1 MSLSPVPPVL
11 VGTTASAHAFRA
23 QQNAVAV
30 IDNYGGKILN
40 GAKLADLAVQ
50 QPTTFEL
57 VINLKAAKTLSV
69 SAPHTFFVQ
78 ANEVIE

>member
-1 MSLSPVPPVL
+1 MSLSPAPPVL

-57 VINLKAAKTLSV
+57 VINLKAAKTLLSLHRIR
-69 SAPHTFFVQ
+69 SLSKPTR
-78 ANEVIE
+78 

>member
-1 MSLSPVPPVL
+1 
-11 VGTTASAHAFRA
+11 
-23 QQNAVAV
+23 V
-30 IDNYGGKILN
+30 IDNCGGKILN
-40 GAKLADLAVQ
+40 GAKLADRAIQ

-57 VINLKAAKTLSV
+57 VINLKTAKALSV

>member
-1 MSLSPVPPVL
+1 MSPAPPVL
-11 VGTTASAHAFRA
+11 VGTTASAHASRT

-57 VINLKAAKTLSV
+57 IINLKAAKTISV
-69 SAPHTFFVQ
+69 SAPHTSSVQ
-78 ANEVIE
+78 TNEVIE